1 MAGEDYLVKTKVEA
15 DVSNFEKG
23 MNNAEKSLK
32 GFSNKLADNINRL
45 GKKGLV
51 GSIANVTLAVGG
63 LTKSLST
70 VSKFAKDV
78 GKAINEC
85 TEAYKV
91 QEIAE
96 RALDV
101 AIQNN
106 PFISGESSNALKKF
120 ASEMQ
125 KVSNYGDEELI
136 PMMTNLVSLG
146 RTESETMQIMSVAID
161 MSAGTGISL
170 DDAITQLNATLNGNI
185 GRLGQQNA
193 ELKGLTEE
201 ELKSGRAVEI
211 LGEKFKGLAS
221 ATIDTSKQLKNIKGD
236 FKEALGQ
243 FTLPSSDMWNKF
255 WAEFYEDGIKAINS
269 LDEYMDYKF
278 FGSKIS
284 DAITLSATE
293 IAKELNVSIEDV
305 MGDFGF
311 IDETLSALTDKELE
325 LLEKFISSQS
335 KQTDLQKRYLTNIK
349 HIQKERENLA
359 EQAQEQA
366 EREMRLEE
374 ERKRK
379 AEERAER
386 ERQLAEERK
395 RLAEEQAKKE
405 RLLAEEQARLEEVL
419 ANFRKT
425 WQEKL
430 LNQRIDILETERD
443 RAIQNAEEEGADV
456 YSIWNDYNG
465 RILELKLERLQRE
478 KEEALAVEGLTAED
492 KVQIEGYYGNET
504 KKIYDELG
512 DYKKKKGK
520 EEEKDEESKLAKMV
534 KAVKQ
539 YAEKVKQIISKIVST
554 IKNVFSSSVNIF
566 KKLFDFNTDDALN
579 AILVVEDKILTFFV
593 ETLPQMPSFLKSV
606 VQSVKT
612 LLKTLK
618 NVIKKDEIAK
628 TLYTMLKTVGDNL
641 PDMIKDLLGILEN
654 LINGAVAGLIK
665 WLDEGGLVTIF
676 NLILEIQKTVERIV
690 SDNIGL
696 IADFLADHVQD
707 IADFLAESMTSANKT
722 LPKLL
727 KAVVSIVI
735 TLIEAIA
742 KAFENDE
749 FVQSIIDSII
759 EVTDA
764 IIKAIPK
771 FISAI
776 VKLLSNIITAL
787 IPHLPNL
794 IIQLIKEIVIAIPL
808 IIGDIVKTLGKV
820 FSNIFKKIFTKDF
833 WIGVLKDLA
842 EAIGDIFKLA
852 GTGLGDAFGVD
863 TSSGKKA
870 AGDIGLNVLT
880 GGIYGGVKKLGDW
893 FNWWAD
899 GSNAVP
905 KGLAIVGEAGP
916 ELVNFGGGEQVLNNR
931 NTNKALASMGGNT
944 NNFNVTFNN
953 LRDTTAFTMMQ
964 QLKAYNRQ
972 MAINGII

>member
-1 MAGEDYLVKTKVEA
+1 MAGEDYSIKTKVEA

-23 MNNAEKSLK
+23 MNKAEKSLK

-51 GSIANVTLAVGG
+51 GSIANVTLAMGG
-63 LTKSLST
+63 LTRAFDTVIKSAQK
-70 VSKFAKDV
+70 VSQ
-78 GKAINEC
+78 AINEC

-91 QEIAE
+91 QVIAE
-96 RALDV
+96 RALDT

-106 PFISGESSNALKKF
+106 PFITGASSNALKQF

-146 RTESETMQIMSVAID
+146 RTESETMQIMSVAMD
-161 MSAGTGISL
+161 MSAGTGMSL
-170 DDAITQLNATLNGNI
+170 DAAISQLNATLNGNI

-201 ELKSGRAVEI
+201 ELKQGKAIEI
-211 LGEKFKGLAS
+211 LGQKFKGLSS
-221 ATIDTSKQLKNIKGD
+221 ATADTSRQLKNIKGD
-236 FKEALGQ
+236 FKEAIGQ
-243 FTLPSSDMWNKF
+243 FTLPSSDMWNRF
-255 WAEFYEDGIKAINS
+255 WAGFYERGIEVLKR
-269 LDEYMDYKF
+269 LDAYMDSQIIGKKVAKNLENRLSELYDPGDRIDYMRDAF
-278 FGSKIS
+278 TIIS
-284 DAITLSATE
+284 DSEVNALYDYLSGL
-293 IAKELNVSIEDV
+293 K
-305 MGDFGF
+305 
-311 IDETLSALTDKELE
+311 
-325 LLEKFISSQS
+325 
-335 KQTDLQKRYLTNIK
+335 NINE
-349 HIQKERENLA
+349 IQKELLA
-359 EQAQEQA
+359 RA
-366 EREMRLEE
+366 EIEKNRRTDIVEIEKKMAEESSKRKRLKEE
-374 ERKRK
+374 E
-379 AEERAER
+379 AER

-395 RLAEEQAKKE
+395 RLAEEEAE
-405 RLLAEEQARLEEVL
+405 RERQLAEERERLEEKL
-419 ANFRKT
+419 ANLRKS
-425 WQEKL
+425 WQDKI
-430 LNQRIDILETERD
+430 LNQRIDMLITERD
-443 RAIQNAEEEGADV
+443 KAIQVAEEEGRDATSV
-456 YSIWNDYNG
+456 WKDYNEK
-465 RILELKLERLQRE
+465 ILELKLERLQRE

-492 KVQIEGYYGNET
+492 KVQIEGYYENET
-504 KKIYDELG
+504 KKIYDELK

-520 EEEKDEESKLAKMV
+520 EEEKDEKSKLAVMLEY
-534 KAVKQ
+534 AKQ
-539 YAEKVKQIISKIVST
+539 YAQKIKQIFSKIVST
-554 IKNVFSSSVNIF
+554 IKNIFSSSVNIF
-566 KKLFDFNTDDALN
+566 KKLFDFNTDDALD

-593 ETLPQMPSFLKSV
+593 ETLPKMPSFLKSV

-612 LLKTLK
+612 LLKSLK

-665 WLDEGGLVTIF
+665 WLDEGGFVTIF
-676 NLILEIQKTVERIV
+676 NLILEIQKTIENIV
-690 SDNIGL
+690 SDNVEL
-696 IADFLADHVQD
+696 LADTLADHVQD

-727 KAVVSIVI
+727 KAVVSIVV

-759 EVTDA
+759 EVTDV

-771 FISAI
+771 FIGAI
-776 VKLLSNIITAL
+776 VKLIANIITAL
-787 IPHLPNL
+787 IPYLPNL
-794 IIQLIKEIVIAIPL
+794 ILQLVKEIVMAIPL
-808 IIGDIVKTLGKV
+808 IIGDIVKSLSQA
-820 FSNIFKKIFTKDF
+820 FSAIFKKVFTKDF
-833 WIGVLKDLA
+833 WLSVLKSLA
-842 EAIGDIFKLA
+842 EAMGEIFKGL
-852 GTGLGDAFGVD
+852 GTGLADAFDVD
-863 TSSGKKA
+863 TSSGGKA

-880 GGIYGGVKKLGDW
+880 GGLYGGVKKLGDW

-916 ELVNFGGGEQVLNNR
+916 ELVNFGGGEQVLNNK

-953 LRDTTAFTMMQ
+953 LQDTTAFTMMQ